1 MTNETTQYVNWF
13 SNDGESNFVQ
23 LLLPAFSN
31 KSIKCLQIG
40 AYTGD
45 ASVWLY
51 NNILHSSD
59 SLLIDVDTWEGSDE
73 PVHFEMNWHTVESLY
88 DYKTSVAR
96 DNRKIVKYKGTSD
109 SFFANNRER
118 YDFIYIDGD
127 HTAYG
132 VLKDAVA
139 AYECLN
145 VGGIIAF
152 DDYQWSAGL
161 GAIKEP
167 KMAIDAFNSIYADR
181 VQEIYQGYQR
191 WFQKIR

>member
-1 MTNETTQYVNWF
+1 MDEYVNWF
-13 SNDGESNFVQ
+13 ANDGQANFSKH
-23 LLLPAFSN
+23 LLNGYLDKP
-31 KSIKCLQIG
+31 IRCLQIG

-51 NNILHSSD
+51 NNILTHSD
-59 SLLIDVDTWEGSDE
+59 SILIDVDTWEGSDE
-73 PVHFEMNWHTVESLY
+73 PSHHQMNWSTVELLY
-88 DYKTSVAR
+88 NAKTKDGQDS
-96 DNRKIVKYKGTSD
+96 RKIIKYKGTSD
-109 SFFANNRER
+109 HFFRNNREM

-132 VLKDAVA
+132 VLKDAVS

-145 VGGIIAF
+145 VGGVIAF

-167 KMAIDAFNSIYADR
+167 KMAIDSFHNVYKDR
-181 VQEIYQGYQR
+181 LELLLQGYQC
-191 WFQKIR
+191 WFKKIQ

>member
-1 MTNETTQYVNWF
+1 MSDYVNWF
-13 SNDGESNFVQ
+13 INDGQVNFEAHVKP
-23 LLLPAFSN
+23 LATSKP
-31 KSIKCLQIG
+31 IRCLQIG

-51 NNILHSSD
+51 DNILKITD
-59 SLLIDVDTWEGSDE
+59 SVLVDVDTWEGSEE
-73 PVHFEMNWHTVESLY
+73 PEHYLMNWHTVESLY
-88 DYKTSVAR
+88 DIKTSSGRA
-96 DNRKIVKYKGTSD
+96 DRKIVKYKGTSD
-109 SFFANNRER
+109 DFFKNNREM

-145 VGGIIAF
+145 VDGIIAF

-161 GAIKEP
+161 GVIKEP
-167 KMAIDAFNSIYADR
+167 RMAIDAFSMVYSDR
-181 VQEIYQGYQR
+181 LEEVLIGYQR
-191 WFQKIR
+191 WFKKIR

>member
-1 MTNETTQYVNWF
+1 MSDYVNWF
-13 SNDGESNFVQ
+13 INDGQKNFETV
-23 LLLPAFSN
+23 LLNVSDYKP
-31 KSIKCLQIG
+31 IRCLQIG

-51 NNILHSSD
+51 NNILKSPD
-59 SLLIDVDTWEGSDE
+59 SILVDVDTWEGSEE
-73 PVHFEMNWHTVESLY
+73 PVHYEMNWHTVESLY
-88 DYKTSVAR
+88 DAKTSAGR
-96 DNRKIVKYKGTSD
+96 ADRKIIKYKGTSD
-109 SFFANNRER
+109 SFFQNNREM

-145 VGGIIAF
+145 VGGILAF

-167 KMAIDAFNSIYADR
+167 RMAIDAFSAIYGDR
-181 VQEIYQGYQR
+181 IEEVLQGYQR
-191 WFQKIR
+191 WFKKLN

>member
-1 MTNETTQYVNWF
+1 MTQYVNWF
-13 SNDGESNFVQ
+13 ANDGQSNFSAH
-23 LLLPAFSN
+23 LLYSFAG
-31 KSIKCLQIG
+31 KSSRYLQIG

-51 NNILHSSD
+51 ENLLKDSD
-59 SLLIDVDTWEGSDE
+59 SVLVDVDTWEGSEE
-73 PVHFEMNWHTVESLY
+73 PIHYGMNWHTVESLY
-88 DYKTSVAR
+88 DAKTATAR
-96 DNRKIVKYKGTSD
+96 SERKIVKYKETSD
-109 SFFANNRER
+109 SFFKNNREM

-132 VLKDAVA
+132 VLKDAVS

-145 VGGIIAF
+145 LGGILAF

-167 KMAIDAFNSIYADR
+167 KMAIDAFSNVYADR
-181 VQEIYQGYQR
+181 VEEVFSGYQR
-191 WFQKIR
+191 WFRKIR

>member
-1 MTNETTQYVNWF
+1 VNNVPNWF
-13 SNDGESNFVQ
+13 QNDGLNNFETH
-23 LLLPAFSN
+23 LKELGTRPCRL
-31 KSIKCLQIG
+31 LQIG

-51 NNILHSSD
+51 DNVLYNHTGSVLV
-59 SLLIDVDTWEGSDE
+59 DVDTWEGSDE
-73 PVHFEMNWHTVESLY
+73 PVHHVMNWVSVEQIY
-88 DYKTSVAR
+88 DSKTAAAR
-96 DNRKIVKYKGTSD
+96 DNRQIVKYKGTSD
-109 SFFANNRER
+109 SFFRNNLEW

-127 HTAYG
+127 HTSYG

-167 KMAIDAFNSIYADR
+167 RLAIDAFSGVYADR
-181 VQEIYQGYQR
+181 VEEILNGYQR
-191 WFQKIR
+191 WFRKVR

>member
-1 MTNETTQYVNWF
+1 VNNVPNWF
-13 SNDGESNFVQ
+13 QNDGLNNFETH
-23 LLLPAFSN
+23 LKELGTRPCRL
-31 KSIKCLQIG
+31 LQIG

-51 NNILHSSD
+51 DNVLYNHTGSVLV
-59 SLLIDVDTWEGSDE
+59 DVDTWEGSDE
-73 PVHFEMNWHTVESLY
+73 PVHHVMNWVSVEQIY
-88 DYKTSVAR
+88 DSKTAAAR
-96 DNRKIVKYKGTSD
+96 DNRQIVKYKGTSD
-109 SFFANNRER
+109 SFFRNNLEW

-127 HTAYG
+127 HTSYG

-167 KMAIDAFNSIYADR
+167 RIAIDAFSGVYADR
-181 VQEIYQGYQR
+181 VEEILNGYQR
-191 WFQKIR
+191 WFRKVR